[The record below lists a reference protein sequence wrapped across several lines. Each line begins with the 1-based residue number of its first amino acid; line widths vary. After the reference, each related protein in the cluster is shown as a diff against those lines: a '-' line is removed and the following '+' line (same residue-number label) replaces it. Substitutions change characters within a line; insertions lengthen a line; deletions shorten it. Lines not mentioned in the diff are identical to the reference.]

1 MPSQSPSE
9 AADAQRGSPTE
20 LSVTTRRAVSL
31 RGQTASPGTVLAP
44 LHLMDFE
51 LESLGGRRI
60 QRDRVEREL
69 LRFRAALTGAEQQLQ
84 GLRQSVSSRLSEADL
99 RILDTH
105 LALLQD
111 GVFIADVERLILEK
125 HFALEAAIV
134 KVVEDFDRIFKL
146 VQSERLRQ
154 SAVDLRDVGMRVL
167 RNLAPEQGE
176 GRGESPQDGRYVLVA
191 RELSIVDMF
200 NLDNQH
206 VAGIATEEGSLAAH
220 AAVFARSLGI
230 PTLVGVKGLLEKA
243 SEGLPALLDASEG
256 FICFDPDDRL
266 KAQFQRQPRAAEQLH
281 SSVGKLATKD
291 GVEIELSAVCG
302 SLPEVELAARA
313 HAARIAVY
321 RTELLFLID
330 EARPSRE
337 ALVLHYR
344 AVLEAAAGAPVTFR
358 LLSLD
363 PNVEG
368 QRGAVAAGERNP
380 QLGIRGLR
388 HLLAE
393 PAVLELQLEA
403 LLLAAVGFAARIAIP
418 FVVDLGDFRALRDAL
433 VAARQTLKK
442 QGQKPAEDIPL
453 GAILETPASLYG
465 LDDLAREADFAVL
478 ALGSLSELMLAA
490 DRTLPQLAPRHE
502 RLHPFVLRAVEQAL
516 RVAGE
521 RRLELTLVGSA
532 LERSKDLTLALGL
545 GARRVGLPPVAF
557 AAAAAEI
564 AGLRLDQAEPQ
575 ARAALRAGR
584 IEELDFRAENLR
596 EGYGRRD

>member
-1 MPSQSPSE
+1 MSSQSPSE
-9 AADAQRGSPTE
+9 ASDSPRGNPAE

-31 RGQTASPGTVLAP
+31 RGQTASPGVVLAR
-44 LHLMDFE
+44 LHLKDFD
-51 LESLGGRRI
+51 LEALGGRRI

-69 LRFRAALTGAEQQLQ
+69 ARFRQALGAAEAQLHS
-84 GLRQSVSSRLSEADL
+84 LRQSVSGRLSENDL

-125 HFALEAAIV
+125 HFALEAAIA
-134 KVVEDFDRIFKL
+134 KVVGDFDRIFKL

-154 SAVDLRDVGMRVL
+154 SAVDLRDVGIRVL
-167 RNLAPEQGE
+167 QNLSPEQNE
-176 GRGESPQDGRYVLVA
+176 RRPESPADGRYVLVA

-200 NLDNQH
+200 SLDNQH

-230 PTLVGVKGLLEKA
+230 PTLVGVKGLMDKA

-256 FICFDPDDRL
+256 FICFDPDERL
-266 KAQFQRQPRAAEQLH
+266 QAQFQNQPKAAQAMPAAA
-281 SSVGKLATKD
+281 GKPITKD
-291 GVEIELSAVCG
+291 GVELELSAVCG

-313 HAARIAVY
+313 RAARIAVY

-363 PNVEG
+363 PNLAG
-368 QRGAVAAGERNP
+368 QRLSAAAGERNP
-380 QLGIRGLR
+380 QLGVRGVR

-393 PAVLELQLEA
+393 PELLELQLEA
-403 LLLAAVGFAARIAIP
+403 LLLAAQGHPARIAIP
-418 FVVDLGDFRALRDAL
+418 FVVDLGDFRAVRDAL
-433 VAARQTLKK
+433 VTARQTLKK
-442 QGQKPAEDIPL
+442 QGQKPAEDLPL
-453 GAILETPASLYG
+453 GLILETPASLFG
-465 LDDLAREADFAVL
+465 LEDLAREADFAVL
-478 ALGSLSELMLAA
+478 ALGSLSELLLAA
-490 DRTLPQLAPRHE
+490 DRGLPLLAARFE

-516 RVAGE
+516 RVAAE
-521 RRLELTLVGSA
+521 RRLELTVVGSA
-532 LERSKDLTLALGL
+532 LERPKDLALTLGI
-545 GARRVGLPPVAF
+545 GARRLGLPPVAF
-557 AAAAAEI
+557 AAVAAEI
-564 AGLRLDQAEPQ
+564 AGLKLDQAELQ
-575 ARAALRAGR
+575 SRAALRAGR
-584 IEELDFRAENLR
+584 IEELEFRAETMR
-596 EGYGRRD
+596 EGYGRHD